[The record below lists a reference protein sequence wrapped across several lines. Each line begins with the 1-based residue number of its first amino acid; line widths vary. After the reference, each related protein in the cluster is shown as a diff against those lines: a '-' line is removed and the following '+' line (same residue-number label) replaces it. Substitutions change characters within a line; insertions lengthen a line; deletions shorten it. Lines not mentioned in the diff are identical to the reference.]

1 MLTDGIA
8 PSKKLII
15 MARDKIP
22 GTSGSTYR
30 GGGKNCRVEQR
41 NGVLVAVWYDEQGTE
56 IDSRLIF

>member
-1 MLTDGIA
+1 
-8 PSKKLII
+8 

-30 GGGKNCRVEQR
+30 GGGRNCRVEQR

-56 IDSRLIF
+56 IKSRLIF